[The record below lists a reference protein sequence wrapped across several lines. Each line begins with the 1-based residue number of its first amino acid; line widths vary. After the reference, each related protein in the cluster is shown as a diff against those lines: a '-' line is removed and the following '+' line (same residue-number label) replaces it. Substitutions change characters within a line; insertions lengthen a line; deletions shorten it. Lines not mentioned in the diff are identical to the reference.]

1 MCTHTHTHTQLHA
14 IISEESCYKMME
26 LYTGFVESI
35 PPSFV
40 RGESRLGA
48 ESAYQRKAESL
59 MGDDNCCRVVF
70 VSAVFCGI
78 FVYIHDRIIRASEV
92 NPYLVFN
99 VFVCHGP
106 AR

>member
-1 MCTHTHTHTQLHA
+1 
-14 IISEESCYKMME
+14 MME

-70 VSAVFCGI
+70 VSAVCCGI
-78 FVYIHDRIIRASEV
+78 LCTYMYNWGEQSKSLPSRD
-92 NPYLVFN
+92 
-99 VFVCHGP
+99 FVCHGP